1 MANASTI
8 GMVSADSHVNEPRDL
23 WSSNL
28 PPDMLDIAMRG
39 IEVRDDGGWE
49 LIFDGRHMAVGATS
63 DEERLAVNDPGYRLE
78 VMRSEGIVGECV
90 FPTIGLYV
98 WMLTDPDGGRISCR
112 IYNEWITDQL
122 QRHSERFKCAGL
134 VPTWRVDDALAEIEF
149 IAGSGLGAIMMPAVA
164 EPTYNHRTWEPVWS
178 AAAETGLPVVM
189 HQGTGHDMIWY
200 RGPGA
205 TVANLLSTQTIG
217 PRTATML
224 ATSGVLERH
233 PDLHVVF
240 VEYNAGW
247 LAWTMN
253 TIDYY
258 NVAFAPLTTETSG
271 SAALAGRD
279 KPPRGII
286 YPELPEPPSFYVRRQ
301 VHATFQDDAVALRNL
316 DLTGTGCV
324 MWGSDYP
331 HHEGTY
337 PHSRASVDRLSE
349 PLDDGTT
356 CAVFRDN
363 AARVFRFDP
372 EVLAAPV

>member
-1 MANASTI
+1 MSNASTI

-28 PPDMLDIAMRG
+28 PANMVDRAMRG
-39 IEVRDDGGWE
+39 IEARADGGWE

-63 DEERLAVNDPGYRLE
+63 DDERLAVNDPDHRLE

-98 WMLTDPDGGRISCR
+98 WMLTDPDGGRLSCR
-112 IYNEWITDQL
+112 IYNEWIADQL
-122 QRHSERFKCAGL
+122 QRHSPRFKCAGL
-134 VPTWRVDDALAEIEF
+134 VPTWRLDDAIAEIEF
-149 IAGSGLGAIMMPAVA
+149 IAAAGLGAIMLPAVA
-164 EPTYNHRTWEPVWS
+164 EPSYNHRDWEPIW
-178 AAAETGLPVVM
+178 AAAADTGLPVVM

-217 PRTATML
+217 PRTAAML

-233 PDLHVVF
+233 PDLHIVF

-258 NVAFAPLTTETSG
+258 NVAFAPLTTATSG

-279 KPPRGII
+279 KPTRPII
-286 YPELPEPPSFYVRRQ
+286 YPDLAEPPSFYIRRQ
-301 VHATFQDDAVALRNL
+301 IHATFQDDAVALHNL
-316 DLTGTGCV
+316 ALTGTDCV

-337 PHSRASVDRLSE
+337 PHSREAVDRLSG
-349 PLDDGTT
+349 PLDEAATR
-356 CAVFRDN
+356 AVFRDN
-363 AARVFRFDP
+363 AIGVFRFDAT
-372 EVLAAPV
+372 LSAP

>member
-28 PPDMLDIAMRG
+28 PPHMLDIAMRG
-39 IEVRDDGGWE
+39 IEARDDGGWE
-49 LIFDGRHMAVGATS
+49 LIFDGRHMAVGATT
-63 DEERLAVNDPGYRLE
+63 DDERLAVNDPTHRLE
-78 VMRSEGIVGECV
+78 VMRSEGIAGECI

-112 IYNEWITDQL
+112 IYNEWIADQL
-122 QRHSERFKCAGL
+122 QRHSDRFKCAGL

-149 IAGSGLGAIMMPAVA
+149 IAGSGLGAIMMPAVV
-164 EPTYNHRTWEPVWS
+164 EPTYNHSAWEPVWS

-189 HQGTGHDMIWY
+189 HQGTGHNMIWY

-224 ATSGVLERH
+224 ATSGVLARH
-233 PDLHVVF
+233 PGLHVVF
-240 VEYNAGW
+240 VEFNAGW

-258 NVAFAPLTTETSG
+258 NVAFEPLTTETSG

-279 KPPRGII
+279 KPPRSII
-286 YPELPEPPSFYVRRQ
+286 YPELPEPPSYYIRRQ
-301 VHATFQDDAVALRNL
+301 VHATFQDDAVALHNL
-316 DLTGTGCV
+316 DLTGTDCV

-337 PHSRASVDRLSE
+337 PHSRESVDRLSE
-349 PLDDGTT
+349 RLDDDTT
-356 CAVFRDN
+356 RAVFRDN
-363 AARVFRFDP
+363 AARVFNFDP
-372 EVLAAPV
+372 RVLAATV